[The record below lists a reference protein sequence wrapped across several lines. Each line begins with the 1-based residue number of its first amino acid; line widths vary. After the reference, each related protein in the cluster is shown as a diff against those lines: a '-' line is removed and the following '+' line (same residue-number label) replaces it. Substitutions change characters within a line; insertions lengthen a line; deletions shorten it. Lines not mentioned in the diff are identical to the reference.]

1 MILTRGS
8 IAGKHYKSA
17 ELLLRMP
24 NAQLWVGEEEIED
37 GNKRPASTGEVKDC
51 RARAPAAACE
61 ARR

>member
-24 NAQLWVGEEEIED
+24 NAQLWVGEEEIGD
-37 GNKRPASTGEVKDC
+37 GGFRGGGGGQVAGQPAHFS
-51 RARAPAAACE
+51 E
-61 ARR
+61 ALRKCL